1 MKLWLLIPLLLCL
14 HHFAIAEESP
24 LFSQASINAREII
37 YPRPSR
43 GEDLEK
49 WYPLILLKSALD
61 HSKLRYWLRP
71 TSSVMVQSRAIKEL
85 THGDVITVTWTMTDK
100 TREDELLPVR
110 IPIYKGLYG
119 WRLLLTTQKKAEIY
133 QTYNNVE
140 RFKKLIYLQGHDWP
154 DSEILQDNDF
164 NVTTAVSYEA
174 LFQMLLKGR
183 GDVFPRSIIEVDWEL
198 SHRDDRNEFAVIN
211 HTALYYPTAMY
222 FFFNKQ
228 DHTLAKAVEKG
239 LMAMHHNGEFERL
252 FNRFFAKAIARA
264 DLNNKQIIELTNQQ
278 LPKLTPLDTTLFWF
292 RPDQTLQQTSNPL

>member
-1 MKLWLLIPLLLCL
+1 MKLWMLIPLLLCL
-14 HHFAIAEESP
+14 NTTASAAETP
-24 LFSQASINAREII
+24 LFTQASSNAIEII

-61 HSKLRYWLRP
+61 HSELRYWLRP
-71 TSSVMVQSRAIKEL
+71 TSTVMVQSRAIKEL
-85 THGDVITVTWTMTDK
+85 THGDGISVTWTMTDK

-119 WRLLLTTQKKAEIY
+119 WRLLLTTPTKATIY
-133 QTYNNVE
+133 QKYTHTE

-154 DSEILQDNDF
+154 DSEILQDNGF

-174 LFQMLLKGR
+174 LFKMLLKGR
-183 GDVFPRSIIEVDWEL
+183 GDVFPRSIIEVNWEL
-198 SHRDDRNEFAVIN
+198 NHRSDRNEFAVIN
-211 HTALYYPTAMY
+211 NTALYYPTAMY

-252 FNRFFAKAIARA
+252 FNRFFAKEIARA
-264 DLNNKQIIELTNQQ
+264 SLNNKQIIKLTNQQ
-278 LPKLTPLDTTLFWF
+278 LPRLTPLDTSMFWF
-292 RPDQTLQQTSNPL
+292 DPNETAQHTSNPL